1 MNKHTQY
8 AYIFII
14 LSTLIFSF
22 LFKIDISNGGAARDL
37 YHHWNFIAGLKDSLG
52 ILLQDDIYMQNA
64 YPHHFPL
71 HHIIISRFNFLS
83 SDMNNYLNFYFI
95 FSLFLPIL
103 FYFCID
109 NRFPEIEKS
118 KKIFISSIIYLFPN
132 YQASSIWGNSHI
144 TSLFFFLGSLYFL
157 INLEKLKDKNLNL
170 NIFFIVFFMVCAA
183 YARQYYIIFF
193 PYLFIVIIRLTK
205 LKNIIFF
212 CLISLLL
219 SIPGMLMVY
228 KHPVL
233 IFGHDAQITDFK
245 SSILIVLS
253 IIFVYLIPFFIS
265 NFKFK
270 LSEIN
275 QILRNK
281 KSILSLSILSIIF
294 FYLLLDFNYNGYVGG
309 GFYFKISTV
318 MIENNILFF
327 TVSFLSLLL
336 CFYYFKERIED
347 IFLAIIIITSFFSG
361 WMIFQKYFEPM
372 LIFCIFLLIN
382 RDGVKKIFNF
392 NSHIIFFYFFT
403 YWSIYFLYSIQFF
416 KKINLLLP
424 PIGSIF

>member
-144 TSLFFFLGSLYFL
+144 TSLFFF
-157 INLEKLKDKNLNL
+157 
-170 NIFFIVFFMVCAA
+170 
-183 YARQYYIIFF
+183 
-193 PYLFIVIIRLTK
+193 
-205 LKNIIFF
+205 
-212 CLISLLL
+212 
-219 SIPGMLMVY
+219 
-228 KHPVL
+228 
-233 IFGHDAQITDFK
+233 
-245 SSILIVLS
+245 
-253 IIFVYLIPFFIS
+253 
-265 NFKFK
+265 
-270 LSEIN
+270 
-275 QILRNK
+275 
-281 KSILSLSILSIIF
+281 
-294 FYLLLDFNYNGYVGG
+294 
-309 GFYFKISTV
+309 
-318 MIENNILFF
+318 
-327 TVSFLSLLL
+327 
-336 CFYYFKERIED
+336 
-347 IFLAIIIITSFFSG
+347 
-361 WMIFQKYFEPM
+361 
-372 LIFCIFLLIN
+372 
-382 RDGVKKIFNF
+382 
-392 NSHIIFFYFFT
+392 
-403 YWSIYFLYSIQFF
+403 
-416 KKINLLLP
+416 
-424 PIGSIF
+424 